1 MEKIRKRIIG
11 LKINDSIYMLK
22 KLKQLLHFTSI
33 VTLTLTFPENIKAQ
47 SSAIFMMSSIG
58 NLAGSSTTGMAFQF
72 NSSGTCVKIQNGV
85 AILNGVRG
93 NGPFA
98 VNCEVNFKIN
108 NLGLKIYPNPVK
120 NVTKVKFINTPPLA
134 EYFNLT
140 IWTTDGVLILTR
152 KESGYDLFK
161 GLNID
166 MSNLISGS
174 YVLKVGTSEYV
185 DALKFIKAD

>member
-1 MEKIRKRIIG
+1 
-11 LKINDSIYMLK
+11 MLQ

-33 VTLTLTFPENIKAQ
+33 VTLTLAFPENIKAQ

-58 NLAGSSTTGMAFQF
+58 NLAGSSTSGMAFQF
-72 NSSGTCVKIQNGV
+72 NSNGTCLNIQNGV
-85 AILNGVRG
+85 AILNSVRG

-98 VNCEVNFKIN
+98 VDCEVNFKIN
-108 NLGLKIYPNPVK
+108 SLGLKIYPNPVK
-120 NVTKVKFINTPPLA
+120 SITKVKFINTPPLS

-174 YVLKVGTSEYV
+174 YVLKVGSSAYV

>member
-1 MEKIRKRIIG
+1 
-11 LKINDSIYMLK
+11 MLK

-33 VTLTLTFPENIKAQ
+33 VALTLAFPENIKAQ

-174 YVLKVGTSEYV
+174 YVLKVGSSEYV